1 MRRETGFTLLE
12 TLMVLSLVGLLMGL
26 VASALMLANRSL
38 ANAEHLAAQL
48 DEQRATQ
55 RLLRRALGQ
64 VLALSAQTDDGRHTA
79 TFEGRGDHVVFYA
92 PVPSSV
98 GGGLYRQRLQLREG
112 RLQLQLAR
120 LDGQRLESWS
130 EPLPLLGGVKAL
142 KLRYSGD
149 SPLGKATGWMGD
161 WPWPQRLPRA
171 VRVDVLLADGKT
183 WPTLHVNLLL
193 DHSGDGG
200 RP

>member
-1 MRRETGFTLLE
+1 M
-12 TLMVLSLVGLLMGL
+12 
-26 VASALMLANRSL
+26 
-38 ANAEHLAAQL
+38 
-48 DEQRATQ
+48 
-55 RLLRRALGQ
+55 
-64 VLALSAQTDDGRHTA
+64 
-79 TFEGRGDHVVFYA
+79 
-92 PVPSSV
+92 
-98 GGGLYRQRLQLREG
+98 
-112 RLQLQLAR
+112 
-120 LDGQRLESWS
+120 
-130 EPLPLLGGVKAL
+130 LGGVKAL

-149 SPLGKATGWMGD
+149 SPGQGHRLDGD

>member
-1 MRRETGFTLLE
+1 MRRQTGFTLLE

-26 VASALMLANRSL
+26 VASVLVLANRSL
-38 ANAEHLAAQL
+38 ASAEHLATQL
-48 DEQRATQ
+48 DEQRAAQ
-55 RLLRRALGQ
+55 RMLRRALGQ
-64 VLALSAQTDDGRHTA
+64 VLALSAQTEDGRHTA
-79 TFEGRGDHVVFYA
+79 TFEGHGDQVVFYA
-92 PVPSSV
+92 PVPNSV
-98 GGGLYRQRLQLREG
+98 GGGLYRQRLRLREG

-120 LDGQRLESWS
+120 LDGQWLHPWS
-130 EPLPLLGGVKAL
+130 EPLPLQGGVKAL

-149 SPLGKATGWMGD
+149 SPLGKATGWVAD

-171 VRVDVLLADGKT
+171 VRVDVLLANGQA